1 MNAVPKVMHINCACT
16 GSTGRIISDIADHAK
31 GKGYETLLCAP
42 GTPGENQ
49 NIRYFRTSLP
59 YEQGIYRRLNR
70 LYGFQYGFAPLST
83 LRIKKLIKKEK
94 PDLVH
99 IHCVNGFMVNVYKLL
114 QLVKKQGIP
123 AVITNHAEFFYTGSC
138 AHAFDCEKWL
148 TGCGQCPR
156 LRQATCG
163 AHRDTTAAAWRKMK
177 DAFADFHNGMMVS
190 VSPWVGSRAARSP
203 ITAEL
208 PQAVVK
214 NGVHTGIFTYADP
227 LELRK
232 KYGFPQN
239 TKIIFH
245 PTAHFSAAEEDPKGG
260 RYILELARMM
270 SGQDVLFLVAGDHP
284 AAMEVPEN
292 LHLLGKISDRQVLA
306 QYYALADL
314 TVVTGKRET
323 FNMPVAE
330 SLCCGTPVA
339 GFLAGGPESIAMEAF
354 SRFCPQGDTQALAA
368 CVSELLSRKTDRPA
382 LAEQAK
388 KVYDSQVMAE
398 QYLTIYE
405 RLLMNGSK

>member
-1 MNAVPKVMHINCACT
+1 MPKIMHINCSCT

-31 GKGYETLLCAP
+31 GKGFETLLCTP
-42 GTPGENQ
+42 GTPGENN

-59 YEQGIYRRLNR
+59 YEQGLYRRLNR

-83 LRIKKLIKKEK
+83 LRIKKILKKER

-99 IHCVNGFMVNVYKLL
+99 IHCVNGFTVNVYALL
-114 QLVKKQGIP
+114 DFLKKRGIP
-123 AVITNHAEFFYTGSC
+123 TVITNHAEFFYTGSC
-138 AHAFDCEKWL
+138 AYAFACEKWL
-148 TGCGQCPR
+148 HGCGQCPH

-163 AHRDTTAAAWRKMK
+163 AYRDTTAAAHRKMLK
-177 DAFADFHNGMMVS
+177 AFKGLKHACMVS

-214 NGVHTGIFTYADP
+214 NGVNTGIFTYRDP
-227 LELRK
+227 SELRK
-232 KYGFPQN
+232 KYGFPQDA
-239 TKIIFH
+239 KIIFH
-245 PTAHFSAAEEDPKGG
+245 ATAHFSAGEEDIKGG

-270 SGQDVLFLVAGDHP
+270 SEKDVLFLVAGEHP

-292 LHLLGKISDRQVLA
+292 LRLLGKISNRHELA

-339 GFLAGGPESIAMEAF
+339 GFLAGGPESIAMEEF
-354 SRFCPQGDTQALAA
+354 SRFCTQGDT
-368 CVSELLSRKTDRPA
+368 ETLSRHIWQMLSEPWDKQTVACR
-382 LAEQAK
+382 AK
-388 KVYDSQVMAE
+388 EVYASEIMAE

-405 RLLMNGSK
+405 RLLTNGSK